1 MPEVSG
7 DVVVIVNAGVI
18 VMERLAV
25 AVCWGV
31 LASFTVTVA
40 VLVPA
45 DVGVPLITPLP
56 ELIDSPAG
64 KPVADQV

>member
-1 MPEVSG
+1 
-7 DVVVIVNAGVI
+7 VVVIVNAGLM

-45 DVGVPLITPLP
+45 DVGVPLITPVLA
-56 ELIDSPAG
+56 LIANPAG